1 MPLKRIYIIDDDPI
15 YKLVTQKLIE
25 KTKLFSETKEFKN
38 GNEAIIYFKATTD
51 LPDILLL
58 DIEMPEMDGWE
69 FLDAFCKLEK
79 KINKESTVY
88 IASSSIAIEDKL
100 KAQKYKCVRDF
111 LSKPI
116 NLDKLQ
122 KIAEQD

>member
-1 MPLKRIYIIDDDPI
+1 MLQKRICIIDDDPI
-15 YKLVTQKLIE
+15 YKLITKKLIQ
-25 KTKLFSETKEFKN
+25 KTKLYSETIDFNN
-38 GNEAIIYFKATTD
+38 GNEALIYFEATSH

-69 FLDAFCKLEK
+69 FLDQFCKLEK
-79 KINKESTVY
+79 RINKESTVY

-100 KAQKYKCVRDF
+100 KAKKYECVKEF

-122 KIAEQD
+122 KIAEQV

>member
-1 MPLKRIYIIDDDPI
+1 MLQKRICIIDDDPI
-15 YKLVTQKLIE
+15 YKLITKKLIQ
-25 KTKLFSETKEFKN
+25 KTKLYSETIEFNN
-38 GNEAIIYFKATTD
+38 GNEAMIYFETTSD

-69 FLDAFCKLEK
+69 FLDEFCKLEK
-79 KINKESTVY
+79 RINKESMVY

-100 KAQKYKCVRDF
+100 KAEKYECVKEF

-122 KIAEQD
+122 KIAE

>member
-1 MPLKRIYIIDDDPI
+1 MLQKRICIIDDDPI
-15 YKLVTQKLIE
+15 YKLITKKLIQ
-25 KTKLFSETKEFKN
+25 KTKLYSETIEFNN
-38 GNEAIIYFKATTD
+38 GNEAMIYFEATSD

-69 FLDAFCKLEK
+69 FLDEFCKLEK
-79 KINKESTVY
+79 MINKESTVY
-88 IASSSIAIEDKL
+88 IATSSIAIEDKL
-100 KAQKYKCVRDF
+100 KAEKYECVKEF

-122 KIAEQD
+122 KIAE

>member
-1 MPLKRIYIIDDDPI
+1 MLHKRIYIIDDDPI
-15 YKLVTQKLIE
+15 YKLITKKLIE
-25 KTKLFSETKEFKN
+25 KTKLYGETKEFNN
-38 GNEAIIYFKATTD
+38 GNEAITYFEATSD
-51 LPDILLL
+51 LPDVLFL
-58 DIEMPEMDGWE
+58 DLEMPEMDGWE

-79 KINKESTVY
+79 RINKESTVY

-100 KAQKYKCVRDF
+100 KAQKYKCVKEF

-116 NLDKLQ
+116 NLDKLK

>member
-38 GNEAIIYFKATTD
+38 GNEAINYFEATTD

-88 IASSSIAIEDKL
+88 IASSSIALEDKL
-100 KAQKYKCVRDF
+100 KAQKYKCVKDF

-122 KIAEQD
+122 KIAE

>member
-1 MPLKRIYIIDDDPI
+1 MLQKRICIIDDDPI
-15 YKLVTQKLIE
+15 YKLITKKLIQ
-25 KTKLFSETKEFKN
+25 KTKLYSETIEFNN
-38 GNEAIIYFKATTD
+38 GNEAIIYFEATSD

-69 FLDAFCKLEK
+69 FLDEFCKLEK
-79 KINKESTVY
+79 RINKESTVY

-100 KAQKYKCVRDF
+100 KAKEYKCVKEF

-122 KIAEQD
+122 KIAEQN

>member
-1 MPLKRIYIIDDDPI
+1 MLQKRICIIDDDPI
-15 YKLVTQKLIE
+15 YKLITKKLIQ
-25 KTKLFSETKEFKN
+25 KTKLYSETIEFNN
-38 GNEAIIYFKATTD
+38 GNEAMIYFEATSD

-69 FLDAFCKLEK
+69 FLDEFCKLEK
-79 KINKESTVY
+79 RINKESMVY

-100 KAQKYKCVRDF
+100 KAEKYECVKEF

-122 KIAEQD
+122 KIAE

>member
-1 MPLKRIYIIDDDPI
+1 MPLKKIYIIDDDPI
-15 YKLVTQKLIE
+15 YKLVTKKLIQ
-25 KTKLFSETKEFKN
+25 KTNLFSESKEFNN
-38 GNEAIIYFKATTD
+38 GNDAINYFKSTTD

-79 KINKESTVY
+79 EINKESTVY
-88 IASSSIAIEDKL
+88 IASSSIALEDKL
-100 KAQKYKCVRDF
+100 RAEKYKCVKEF

-116 NLDKLQ
+116 NLDKLK
-122 KIAEQD
+122 KIADQD

>member
-1 MPLKRIYIIDDDPI
+1 
-15 YKLVTQKLIE
+15 LIQ
-25 KTKLFSETKEFKN
+25 KTKLYSETIEFNN
-38 GNEAIIYFKATTD
+38 GNEAIIYFEATSD

-69 FLDAFCKLEK
+69 FLDEFCKLEK
-79 KINKESTVY
+79 RINKESTVY

-100 KAQKYKCVRDF
+100 KAKEYKCVKEF

-122 KIAEQD
+122 KIAEQN

>member
-1 MPLKRIYIIDDDPI
+1 MLQKRICIIDDDPI
-15 YKLVTQKLIE
+15 YKLITKKLIQ
-25 KTKLFSETKEFKN
+25 KTKLYSETIEFNN
-38 GNEAIIYFKATTD
+38 GNEAMIYFEATSD

-69 FLDAFCKLEK
+69 FLDKFCKLEK
-79 KINKESTVY
+79 MINKESTVY
-88 IASSSIAIEDKL
+88 IATSSIAIEDKL
-100 KAQKYKCVRDF
+100 KAEKYECVKEF

-122 KIAEQD
+122 KIAE

>member
-1 MPLKRIYIIDDDPI
+1 MHQKRICIIDDDPI
-15 YKLVTQKLIE
+15 YKLITKKLIQ
-25 KTKLFSETKEFKN
+25 KTKLYSETIEFSN
-38 GNEAIIYFKATTD
+38 GNEAIIYFEATSD

-58 DIEMPEMDGWE
+58 DIEMPEMDGWG
-69 FLDAFCKLEK
+69 FLDEFCKLEK
-79 KINKESTVY
+79 RINKESTVY

-100 KAQKYKCVRDF
+100 KAKKYECVKEF

-122 KIAEQD
+122 KIAEQN

>member
-1 MPLKRIYIIDDDPI
+1 MLQKRICIIDDDPI
-15 YKLVTQKLIE
+15 YKLITKKLIQ
-25 KTKLFSETKEFKN
+25 KTKLYSETIEFNN
-38 GNEAIIYFKATTD
+38 GNEAMIYFEATSD

-69 FLDAFCKLEK
+69 FLDEFSKLEK
-79 KINKESTVY
+79 RINKESTVY
-88 IASSSIAIEDKL
+88 NATSSSANEDKL
-100 KAQKYKCVRDF
+100 KAEKYECVKEF

-122 KIAEQD
+122 KIAE

>member
-1 MPLKRIYIIDDDPI
+1 MLQKRICIIDDDPI
-15 YKLVTQKLIE
+15 YKLITKKLIQ
-25 KTKLFSETKEFKN
+25 KTKLYSETIEFNN
-38 GNEAIIYFKATTD
+38 GNEAIIYFETTSY

-69 FLDAFCKLEK
+69 FLDEFCKLEK
-79 KINKESTVY
+79 RINKESMVY

-100 KAQKYKCVRDF
+100 KARKYKCVKEF

-116 NLDKLQ
+116 NLEKLQ